1 MIYYKVVFYKE
12 LIIMESTSLCFSDID
27 WGEDEAKNDYSL
39 ERYFV
44 EFPGFNNVLTGK
56 KRFIVGR
63 KGTGKTA
70 ILQKIRLQDDKNP
83 TIFSVDISLRDFPL
97 NDLDL

>member
-1 MIYYKVVFYKE
+1 
-12 LIIMESTSLCFSDID
+12 MESTSLCFSDID

-56 KRFIVGR
+56 KGLLLGE
-63 KGTGKTA
+63 KE
-70 ILQKIRLQDDKNP
+70 QERLPFFKK
-83 TIFSVDISLRDFPL
+83 
-97 NDLDL
+97 